1 MKKSGVSVF
10 GMIGGIILGILAIVC
25 IVAGC
30 VGCSA

>member
-10 GMIGGIILGILAIVC
+10 GMVGGVILGILAIVC
-25 IVAGC
+25 IVCGC